1 MEACIWCHGF
11 MTIGV
16 NVMAAMHIL
25 CYVPILPLAYQTIKD
40 TAAISASQESLPMND
55 KAMCQHPGD

>member
-1 MEACIWCHGF
+1 